1 MIAQRVQQ
9 RYLKLFPPLLALC
22 LGMAGCDYFE
32 SFFKEEK
39 TATPKPVVPATT
51 KKPDEPAP
59 PAAPPP
65 QSISLSL
72 TPPIEAKNC
81 HIELTAATGRVP
93 AILQIS
99 SYADKQS
106 ESYPSVF
113 IQAVAPTAILTDIL
127 DQPLSAKIFV
137 ALAAHGPFFSTPDGQ
152 PAQITVQAADDQ
164 HVVGKIENANLL
176 DQASGQTAAVSGK
189 FDGQLKK

>member
-1 MIAQRVQQ
+1 MIRQAAQQ
-9 RYLKLFPPLLALC
+9 RSSRLFPLLVALC
-22 LGMAGCDYFE
+22 LGMSGCDYVE

-72 TPPIEAKNC
+72 TPPVEIKHC
-81 HIELTAATGRVP
+81 HLKLTAAAGRVP
-93 AILQIS
+93 AILQIA

-113 IQAVAPTAILTDIL
+113 IQAVAPTAILADIV
-127 DQPLSAKIFV
+127 DQPLPAKVFV
-137 ALAAHGPFFSTPDGQ
+137 ALAANGPFFSTRDGQ
-152 PAQITVQAADDQ
+152 PAQVTVIAKDDQ
-164 HVVGKIENANLL
+164 HVVGKIENAHLL
-176 DQASGQTAAVSGK
+176 DQASGQTATVSGK
-189 FDGQLKK
+189 FDGAMKK